1 MSKIGEFHFVSE
13 SYLLDFRGRVTIP
26 MMGNYLL
33 HASSTHAEQRGF
45 GFNAMASQGCAW
57 VLSRM
62 VIEMKSYPTMLQPF
76 TITTWVEDANKLFT
90 SRCFAIRN
98 AEGEAMGYCRTLWAA
113 IDLESRKPTDLAR
126 LDNNLHS
133 FIVDEPCPIEKPGK
147 IQAAEKDT
155 EGEPYKVRYS
165 DLDVNGH
172 FNSIKYI
179 EHLLDMSDL
188 SMFADKEVS
197 RFEIAYMAEGKYG
210 MEMFLHKKEIDPLRY
225 VTSICDKDGKAIC
238 RAEITWK

>member
-45 GFNAMASQGCAW
+45 GFNDLYKQGCTW

-62 VIEMKSYPTMLQPF
+62 AIEITSYPTMSQPF
-76 TITTWVEDANKLFT
+76 SVYTWVDEATKFFT

-98 AEGEAMGYCRTLWAA
+98 KDGEAIGYARTLWAA
-113 IDLESRKPTDLAR
+113 IDLTTRRPTDLSL
-126 LDNNLHS
+126 LDNDLLS
-133 FIVDEPCPIEKPGK
+133 YIVDEPCPIEKPGK
-147 IQAAEKDT
+147 IQAAEHNT
-155 EGEPYKVRYS
+155 IGEPYRVRYS

-172 FNSIKYI
+172 LNSIKYM
-179 EHLLDMSDL
+179 EHLLNLFDIE
-188 SMFADKEVS
+188 MFRTKEIS
-197 RFEIAYMAEGKYG
+197 RFEIAYQAEGKYG
-210 MEMFLHKKEIDPLRY
+210 MELSLHKKEITPERY
-225 VTSICDKDGKAIC
+225 ITSICDEAGRAIC

>member
-98 AEGEAMGYCRTLWAA
+98 AEGEAMGYCRTLWAG
-113 IDLESRKPTDLAR
+113 D
-126 LDNNLHS
+126 
-133 FIVDEPCPIEKPGK
+133 
-147 IQAAEKDT
+147 
-155 EGEPYKVRYS
+155 
-165 DLDVNGH
+165 
-172 FNSIKYI
+172 
-179 EHLLDMSDL
+179 
-188 SMFADKEVS
+188 
-197 RFEIAYMAEGKYG
+197 
-210 MEMFLHKKEIDPLRY
+210 
-225 VTSICDKDGKAIC
+225 
-238 RAEITWK
+238 

>member
-45 GFNAMASQGCAW
+45 GFNDMKKQGCAW

-62 VIEMKSYPTMLQPF
+62 VIEMISHPTMLQPF
-76 TITTWVEDANKLFT
+76 TITTWVEEINKFFT

-98 AEGEAMGYCRTLWAA
+98 EAGEAIGYCRTLWAA
-113 IDLESRKPTDLAR
+113 IDLETRKPTDLS
-126 LDNNLHS
+126 LLLNNLGS

-147 IQAAEKDT
+147 IQAAERDT
-155 EGEPYKVRYS
+155 PGIPYKVCYS

-172 FNSIKYI
+172 FNSIKYM
-179 EHLLDMSDL
+179 EHLLN
-188 SMFADKEVS
+188 MFDIEMFRHKEVS

-210 MEMFLHKKEIDPLRY
+210 MELSLYKKEITPDRY
-225 VTSICDKDGKAIC
+225 ITSICDEAGKAIC